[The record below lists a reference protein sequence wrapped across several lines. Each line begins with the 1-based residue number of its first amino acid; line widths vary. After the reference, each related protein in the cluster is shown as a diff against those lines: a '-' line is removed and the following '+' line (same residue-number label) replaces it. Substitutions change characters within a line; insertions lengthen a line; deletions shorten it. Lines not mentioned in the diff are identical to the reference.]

1 VRLTVAGATV
11 TVAIA
16 GLMGAGLWVRFVH
29 DPAPGP
35 HRITV
40 VAPRG
45 NDGVVA
51 FRLDRFAG
59 SPAPVAELIRS
70 AGWVATPTGMV
81 RLPSGPGH
89 ASYEGSVD
97 EVAQVVFRTGPTA
110 GRAHLV
116 VDGEQRR
123 VPSLRAPT
131 RGVRTVEIP
140 FDARVPPAAWALLLL
155 MMVASVA
162 PAGAAVWA
170 TVQLRRARGTRVA
183 AAVVG
188 GAALVGAVVAAL
200 LTEETSSMRALDRI
214 GVGLAVGVAAV
225 LIAAAVL
232 GVRPPRVQI
241 AEPASAPGRWRMT
254 LLLAGIPFV
263 GWLALHLLF
272 WPGLMNP
279 DMGIQWFELERTGLD
294 DWHPYLVSVA
304 VGALRHVVDSPAL
317 PVLLQVTGA
326 SLLVGRI
333 AAWTVWRGRSPWV
346 AGATLVLLPLI
357 PATGLFTVT
366 LWKDTAF
373 GIALLGLA
381 LVVWRIEDTDGRWLA
396 APQNMVWSGIAIAG
410 VWFTRHTGWPIVVG
424 TMVIVLVAHRRW
436 WKPIVIVTGAT
447 ALLALVV
454 QLPLADL
461 LDVRANRQTSTIYAQ
476 HVANHVNRGTELS
489 RSERATLTKIRTL
502 DRPWPYSCH
511 SIQATWSGAEA
522 IPLERL
528 VRAEDELRSLAVDLA
543 LRNPGGEL
551 DHLACAS
558 EIVWKPWAG
567 DGETYFLE
575 WSDDAGRVDYILRF
589 YDDTPSEDPASPR
602 AIARIYHTVVD
613 RFPVWLLRPAL
624 YLYALL
630 GAIAFAAWRRRSWG
644 VARLAAPAVL
654 ESLVL
659 AALTLVQDVRFQYGV
674 ILTAVVLVPALLT
687 VAKRADDDDAP
698 LRWRAAARD

>member
-1 VRLTVAGATV
+1 MRVAG
-11 TVAIA
+11 
-16 GLMGAGLWVRFVH
+16 G
-29 DPAPGP
+29 
-35 HRITV
+35 
-40 VAPRG
+40 
-45 NDGVVA
+45 
-51 FRLDRFAG
+51 
-59 SPAPVAELIRS
+59 
-70 AGWVATPTGMV
+70 
-81 RLPSGPGH
+81 
-89 ASYEGSVD
+89 
-97 EVAQVVFRTGPTA
+97 
-110 GRAHLV
+110 
-116 VDGEQRR
+116 
-123 VPSLRAPT
+123 
-131 RGVRTVEIP
+131 
-140 FDARVPPAAWALLLL
+140 
-155 MMVASVA
+155 
-162 PAGAAVWA
+162 
-170 TVQLRRARGTRVA
+170 
-183 AAVVG
+183 VVG

-200 LTEETSSMRALDRI
+200 LSPETSAMPVLDRI
-214 GVGLAVGVAAV
+214 GVALAVGVVAV
-225 LIAAAVL
+225 LIVAGVL
-232 GVRPPRVQI
+232 GVRPPRVEV
-241 AEPASAPGRWRMT
+241 AEPASATGRWRMT

-294 DWHPYLVSVA
+294 DWHPYVVSVA

-326 SLLVGRI
+326 SLLVGRF

-396 APQNMVWSGIAIAG
+396 SPQNMVWSGIAIAG

-436 WKPIVIVTGAT
+436 WKPVVIVTGAT

-489 RSERATLTKIRTL
+489 RSERGDADEDPEPRRAVALQLPLDPGHVVGPGRAPARPPRARRGRAPVTR
-502 DRPWPYSCH
+502 DRP
-511 SIQATWSGAEA
+511 
-522 IPLERL
+522 
-528 VRAEDELRSLAVDLA
+528 RAAQPRWRA
-543 LRNPGGEL
+543 R
-551 DHLACAS
+551 
-558 EIVWKPWAG
+558 
-567 DGETYFLE
+567 
-575 WSDDAGRVDYILRF
+575 
-589 YDDTPSEDPASPR
+589 SPR
-602 AIARIYHTVVD
+602 AARASSSGSRGPARARPTSSSGRTTPATSTTSCGSTTTHRRRT
-613 RFPVWLLRPAL
+613 PHRPARSH
-624 YLYALL
+624 ASTTPSSTASRCGCSGPRSTSMRCSERSRSPR
-630 GAIAFAAWRRRSWG
+630 GAGARGASP
-644 VARLAAPAVL
+644 RLAAPVAL

-687 VAKRADDDDAP
+687 VARRDADDDAP
-698 LRWRAAARD
+698 LRWRAAAPD